1 MKQLFLLGISLLLVW
16 GCTPPAPQPAA
27 AVQAPPTTTSA
38 FDGTYANSVVY
49 GYDAPCPNL
58 NLPPALTISNGL
70 ALWRGPNLKLRG
82 HVTPQGVLAMSSAS
96 GRTGLQGQI
105 DTQYVLRAHVTGPN
119 CAYDIT
125 WNRVSPEPQLPEPQ
139 PPKPAVR
146 G

>member
-1 MKQLFLLGISLLLVW
+1 MKQLFPLGISLLLVW
-16 GCTPPAPQPAA
+16 GCTPPTPQPAA

-38 FDGTYANSVVY
+38 FDGTYANSIVI
-49 GYDAPCPNL
+49 GYDDPCPNL

-96 GRTGLQGQI
+96 GTTLQGQI

-119 CAYDIT
+119 CAFDIT
-125 WNRVSPEPQLPEPQ
+125 WNRLSFGAEPQLAEP
-139 PPKPAVR
+139 AGGER